1 MGLRK
6 RLHRHTPAEDGEPLP
21 DIADWLA
28 HDETLGGGYVFT
40 ADPQAPLITLSA
52 PITTRSRSFQVSVPP
67 NELPAGQCYLL
78 GGPEEPT
85 CEVVQVVSA
94 KPEPRE
100 SPLIR
105 RAMFDT
111 VVMNHPA
118 GTLVTPV
125 TVGRNLPPS
134 VSQ

>member
-28 HDETLGGGYVFT
+28 HDE
-40 ADPQAPLITLSA
+40 
-52 PITTRSRSFQVSVPP
+52 
-67 NELPAGQCYLL
+67 
-78 GGPEEPT
+78 
-85 CEVVQVVSA
+85 
-94 KPEPRE
+94 PR
-100 SPLIR
+100 LIR

-125 TVGRNLPPS
+125 TVGRDLPPS

>member
-1 MGLRK
+1 VGLRK
-6 RLHRHTPAEDGEPLP
+6 QLRGPTPAEDGEPSP

-40 ADPQAPLITLSA
+40 ADPHAPLITLSA

-85 CEVVQVVSA
+85 CEVVQVEPA
-94 KPEPRE
+94 KPEPNEPR
-100 SPLIR
+100 LIR

-125 TVGRNLPPS
+125 TVGRDLPPS